1 MAIIPELN
9 IQIPEIGQAVQVRTR
24 LATVRAVD
32 AYDNPHS
39 GRVHLVDVEYL
50 DNCHY
55 SNNLKQAAREAG
67 KESR

>member
-1 MAIIPELN
+1 MAIAPELN
-9 IQIPEIGQAVQVRTR
+9 IQIPKVGQAIHVRHR

-32 AYDNPHS
+32 GYDNPNS
-39 GRVHLVDVEYL
+39 GRAHLVDVEYL

-55 SNNLKQAAREAG
+55 SNNLKPAAREAG